1 MHPLTLEDM
10 LILPQ
15 AALWT
20 IGLSLASFVLG
31 GAIGLGVMLLRLSRL
46 WPLRWAAIC
55 YIRLFQGTPL
65 LLQLFLIF
73 FGSEGLGLQ
82 IDPWP
87 AAVLGLSLNAGAFL
101 GEIWRSAVQSVPI
114 GQREAAAALG
124 LRALPTYRFIIL
136 PAAITLATP
145 PTVGF
150 LVHLVKSTSLA
161 ALIGLVELTQAGRS
175 LNDTTFR
182 PFPIFGTVAV
192 LYFVMCWPLSL
203 LSQHLERRH
212 ATA

>member
-1 MHPLTLEDM
+1 MHPLTLQDM

-20 IGLSLASFVLG
+20 IGLSLATFLLG
-31 GAIGLGVMLLRLSRL
+31 GLIGLAVALLRLSALR
-46 WPLRWAAIC
+46 PLRWAAIF

-73 FGSEGLGLQ
+73 FGSAGLGLQ
-82 IDPWP
+82 VDPWP
-87 AAVLGLSLNAGAFL
+87 AAVLGLSVNAGAFL
-101 GEIWRSAVQSVPI
+101 GEIWRSAMQSVPL
-114 GQREAAAALG
+114 GQREAASALG
-124 LRALPTYRFIIL
+124 LRSLPTYRFVII
-136 PAAITLATP
+136 PAAVALAIP

-161 ALIGLVELTQAGRS
+161 ALIGFVELTQAGRA
-175 LNDTTFR
+175 LNDTTFQ
-182 PFPIFGTVAV
+182 PFPIFGTVAL

-203 LSQHLERRH
+203 LSQRLELRQIR
-212 ATA
+212 T